1 MTVSTTRFA
10 RRWPERAR
18 AHRRRRCSTEREQ
31 RRRPPAGVGPATRK
45 TLISQFAIFSKS
57 YYPAA
62 PTVTDYGPMLTRPLI
77 LRRATADHLGTV
89 IGLIEDAAEWLQ
101 TQGTDQWARPWPTRA
116 ARDGRILADIHARL
130 TWIGWDNG
138 TAAATIAV
146 DPHPNVAW
154 PDQFRRE
161 RAVYIHRLVVSRTY
175 ARVGLGCQLL
185 DWAAGKAW
193 RKHRVLW

>member
-1 MTVSTTRFA
+1 MLA
-10 RRWPERAR
+10 R
-18 AHRRRRCSTEREQ
+18 
-31 RRRPPAGVGPATRK
+31 
-45 TLISQFAIFSKS
+45 L
-57 YYPAA
+57 
-62 PTVTDYGPMLTRPLI
+62 LI

-101 TQGTDQWARPWPTRA
+101 TQGTDQWARPSPTRA

-138 TAAATIAV
+138 TAAATITV

-154 PDQFRRE
+154 PDEFRRE

-175 ARVGLGCQLL
+175 ARVGLGSQLL
-185 DWAAGKAW
+185 GWAAGKAW
-193 RKHRVLW
+193 RKHRVLWVRLNA